1 MSKKSI
7 LDTINSGFDTPLI
20 IEKPEPSI
28 TFNTGFGDSN
38 TVVVQKEDKPC
49 EKPPIEMPVYK
60 ETINFESSFDT
71 GFIEQVLL
79 PLLPH
84 IELLQHI
91 IKNKNS
97 ITDSVDT
104 GFGCS
109 DTVILECPKPK
120 YKSHLCRENYLGE
133 FKTES
138 EKQQARTNLGVYSIK
153 EIDEFI
159 NNIEI
164 NNISIEDVKNVIKQS
179 DFVRSEY
186 KTFVNYKIP
195 NDLFK

>member
-20 IEKPEPSI
+20 IKNPEPSI

-38 TVVVQKEDKPC
+38 TITVQKEEKLC
-49 EKPPIEMPVYK
+49 EKPSIEMPVYK

-71 GFIEQVLL
+71 GFIEQILT

-84 IELLQHI
+84 IEFLQHI
-91 IKNKNS
+91 IKNQNS

-109 DTVILECPKPK
+109 DTVILDCPKPK

-133 FKTES
+133 FNTES

-153 EIDEFI
+153 EIDKI
-159 NNIEI
+159 ISNIEI
-164 NNISIEDVKNVIKQS
+164 NNISIKDVEKIIAQS

-186 KTFVNYKIP
+186 KTFVNYQIP